1 MMTSSTAA
9 TQPAQRIKNNMSRCV
24 ISSLIALKLLQT
36 VRSLVKALANVPTI
50 AGWSQFVKPE
60 LQASQWWHKLWLD
73 SGSPTAGVLF
83 QIKKHCHH
91 QYKYAVRPVRRR
103 QDHIKSAKLAE
114 ALLQSPNCNFCSEV
128 HQFSGNKKPSPS
140 PVVDI
145 FTGSD
150 NIANLFSN
158 NLKQLS
164 NSTDSSASAELLD
177 NLESALTSTDIEHV
191 YVSPEVIQGAIGKL
205 KCGKVVTN

>member
-1 MMTSSTAA
+1 M
-9 TQPAQRIKNNMSRCV
+9 
-24 ISSLIALKLLQT
+24 
-36 VRSLVKALANVPTI
+36 
-50 AGWSQFVKPE
+50 
-60 LQASQWWHKLWLD
+60 
-73 SGSPTAGVLF
+73 
-83 QIKKHCHH
+83 
-91 QYKYAVRPVRRR
+91 RRR

-128 HQFSGNKKPSPS
+128 HRFSGNIKPSPS

-145 FTGSD
+145 LTGSD